1 MYPYDNV
8 KPCIKVCRK
17 SSHEYATVA
26 KSIVHSK
33 KKGNRPAIFYFFCLQ
48 SNVAPTKQMII
59 FFLTIHKQIASNTN
73 ISLCQIG

>member
-33 KKGNRPAIFYFFCLQ
+33 KKKETDRQFSTFFACNQMLLQ
-48 SNVAPTKQMII
+48 QNK
-59 FFLTIHKQIASNTN
+59 
-73 ISLCQIG
+73 